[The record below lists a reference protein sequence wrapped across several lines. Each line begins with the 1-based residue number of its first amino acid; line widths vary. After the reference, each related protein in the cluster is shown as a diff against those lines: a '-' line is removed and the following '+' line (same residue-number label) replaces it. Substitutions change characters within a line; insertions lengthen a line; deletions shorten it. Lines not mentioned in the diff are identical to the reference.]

1 MKYMIN
7 DTWHSGNTV
16 RWDPEISQ
24 NTYSIEPGKVWVAQ
38 LFFLDSGTSHNW
50 ESLAELSLS
59 CPQICQRL
67 IDFSRL
73 YIARF

>member
-38 LFFLDSGTSHNW
+38 LIFFYSGTSHIW
-50 ESLAELSLS
+50 ASLAKLY
-59 CPQICQRL
+59 PFYAPKFAKDIN
-67 IDFSRL
+67 FSRL
-73 YIARF
+73 YIAWF